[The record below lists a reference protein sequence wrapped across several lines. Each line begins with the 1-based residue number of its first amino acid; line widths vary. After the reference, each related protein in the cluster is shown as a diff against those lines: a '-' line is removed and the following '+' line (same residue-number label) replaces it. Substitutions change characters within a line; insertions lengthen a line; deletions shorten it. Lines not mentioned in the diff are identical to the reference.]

1 MIVYRICKTYP
12 PHHNPIDGRGAF
24 MSGGRWNP
32 KGVHAVYTASS
43 LALARSELARR
54 LSLDNLP
61 DGYVVYEIE
70 VPDNSCETIDVLPK
84 NWDSDTDWRNSQIL
98 GKKYL
103 ENPGIM
109 GIIVPSVCDPASYN
123 VILNPKAS
131 GFELVKV
138 VKRYAFST

>member
-12 PHHNPIDGRGAF
+12 PDHNPIDGEGAF
-24 MSGGRWNP
+24 LRGGRWNP

-61 DGYVVYEIE
+61 DGYAVYEIE
-70 VPDNSCETIDVLPK
+70 VPDDSCQMIDVLPE
-84 NWDSDTDWRNSQIL
+84 NWNSDTDWRTSQSL

-103 ENPGIM
+103 EDPKVLGIM
-109 GIIVPSVCDPASYN
+109 VPSVCDPKSYN
-123 VILNPKAS
+123 IILNPKAE
-131 GFELVKV
+131 GFEAVRVVKV
-138 VKRYAFST
+138 YGFST